1 MSKVIIYHLDAPGLA
16 KNYAAVDRFLETEI
30 PDNWYEMSDE
40 EQDEYAREQFYQQ
53 FSWGWQVVDA

>member
-1 MSKVIIYHLDAPGLA
+1 MSKVIIYNLDAPGLA
-16 KNYAAVDRFLETEI
+16 TNYAAVDRFLETES

-53 FSWGWQVVDA
+53 FSWGWQVVDV